1 MALVTTAVATSP
13 WWLTPAI
20 NTTGIGLLMLNDYIK
35 RNKINLNP
43 FKQELNID
51 DIDWMS
57 RDKSDTSNHPL
68 GALVSNNDSADQSL
82 PNTPTIIAGSAFPP
96 PSNNEDP
103 NKNISG
109 QARWTALSELINK
122 LTLEKGNSPVDIDA
136 TKEGLKKY
144 GFDENFELDVNN
156 PNKDGSIPVV
166 RSEAGQKADAFL
178 DAKSAW
184 LAKTANS
191 PAQQSGAWDSDEG
204 RDQLWQT
211 HLANQQWRKDK
222 GRSFTHG
229 DFLN

>member
-1 MALVTTAVATSP
+1 MALVTTAIATSP

-20 NTTGIGLLMLNDYIK
+20 NTTGIGLLMLNDYI
-35 RNKINLNP
+35 RNRGLSSPQMKTSSAEENWLNTGE
-43 FKQELNID
+43 F
-51 DIDWMS
+51 
-57 RDKSDTSNHPL
+57 
-68 GALVSNNDSADQSL
+68 DSSKVENSTKEFLADQSL
-82 PNTPTIIAGSAFPP
+82 SNTPTITAESAFPP

-122 LTLEKGNSPVDIDA
+122 LTPEKGNSPVDIDA

-204 RDQLWQT
+204 RDQLWRT

-222 GRSFTHG
+222 GRS
-229 DFLN
+229 